1 MKRYKESESVINFEV
16 KQNYTKVETILKT
29 EFGVSSRLFSRLI
42 RTQGI
47 FLNGELAHRKDQAEV
62 GDIITIFLADEEER
76 YIKQSDI
83 PLEILYED
91 NDLILINKQPDIVVH
106 PTKNYP
112 YDTILNGMS
121 YYFEQNNIK
130 KKVRLANRLDKD
142 TSGVLVIAKN
152 SFAHQQMS
160 RQFIED
166 TVEKGYIALVEG
178 IVDKDYDTINRPIAR
193 EYEHSVIRVVR
204 EDGKQCVTKYRVIE
218 RYKNSTLLSLK
229 LETGRT
235 HQIRVHL
242 KDIGHPIIG
251 DTLYNSESPFIDR
264 QALHSYYL
272 KFKTIRSGE
281 TIEVKAKFPQDIKSL
296 IGIAM
301 IKNI

>member
-1 MKRYKESESVINFEV
+1 MKTYKDSESVINFKV
-16 KQNYTKVETILKT
+16 KEGYTQVETILKT

-42 RTQGI
+42 RTQSV
-47 FLNGELAHRKDQAEV
+47 FLNGEKAHRRDQAKL
-62 GDIITIFLADEEER
+62 GDILTIFLEDEEER
-76 YIKQSDI
+76 YEAQSDI
-83 PLEILYED
+83 PLDILYED
-91 NDLILINKQPDIVVH
+91 DDLILINKQPDTVVH

-112 YDTILNGMS
+112 YNTILNGMG

-130 KKVRLANRLDKD
+130 KKVRFANRLDKD

-160 RQFIED
+160 RQFKED
-166 TVEKGYIALVEG
+166 TVEKGYLALVNG
-178 IVDKDYDTINRPIAR
+178 IVEKDYDTINLPIER
-193 EYEHSVIRVVR
+193 EEESSMKRIVR
-204 EDGKQCVTKYRVIE
+204 EDGKVSITKYKVIE

-242 KDIGHPIIG
+242 EHIGHPIVG
-251 DTLYNSESPFIDR
+251 DRLYNSESPFIDR

-281 TIEVKAKFPQDIKSL
+281 TKEVKAELPQDMKPL
-296 IGIAM
+296 LDIAM

>member
-1 MKRYKESESVINFEV
+1 MEKYKESESVINFKV
-16 KQNYTKVETILKT
+16 KENYTKVETILKT
-29 EFGVSSRLFSRLI
+29 EFSVSSRLFSKLI
-42 RTQGI
+42 RVGSI
-47 FLNGELAHRKDQAEV
+47 FLNGQVAHRRDTAKV
-62 GDIITIFLADEEER
+62 GDVITMFLPDEEDIN
-76 YIKQSDI
+76 IKQSDI

-91 NDLILINKQPDIVVH
+91 DDLILINKQPDIVVH

-152 SFAHQQMS
+152 PFAHQQMS
-160 RQFIED
+160 KQFMDD
-166 TVEKGYIALVEG
+166 TVEKGYIAIVDG
-178 IVDKDYDTINRPIAR
+178 IVKSDYGIINFPIER
-193 EYEHSVIRVVR
+193 EYEESAKRVVR
-204 EDGKQCVTKYRVIE
+204 EDGKKSITKYRVIE

-242 KDIGHPIIG
+242 KYIGHPIVG
-251 DTLYNSESPFIDR
+251 DRLYNSESPFINR
-264 QALHSYYL
+264 QALHSSYL

-281 TIEVKAKFPQDIKSL
+281 TIEIKAQLPQDMKPL
-296 IGIAM
+296 IDIAR

>member
-16 KQNYTKVETILKT
+16 KENYTKVETILKT
-29 EFGVSSRLFSRLI
+29 EFSVSSRLFSKLI
-42 RTQGI
+42 RIKGI
-47 FLNGELAHRKDQAEV
+47 FLNGKLAHRRDPAKI
-62 GDIITIFLADEEER
+62 GDIITIFLPDEED
-76 YIKQSDI
+76 INVKQSDI

-91 NDLILINKQPDIVVH
+91 DDLILINKQPDIVVH

-121 YYFEQNNIK
+121 YYFEKKNIK

-152 SFAHQQMS
+152 SFAHQQIS
-160 RQFIED
+160 KQFIED
-166 TVEKGYIALVEG
+166 TVEKGYIALVDG
-178 IVDKDYDTINRPIAR
+178 IVKKECDTIDFPIER
-193 EYEHSVIRVVR
+193 EYEGSVKRVVR
-204 EDGKQCVTKYRVIE
+204 EDGKSSITKYRVIE
-218 RYKNSTLLSLK
+218 RYKNSTLLSLR

-242 KDIGHPIIG
+242 KHIGHPIVG
-251 DTLYNSESPFIDR
+251 DRLYNSESPFINR
-264 QALHSYYL
+264 QALHSSYL
-272 KFKTIRSGE
+272 KFKTIRSRE
-281 TIEVKAKFPQDIKSL
+281 DIEIKAQLPQDMKPL
-296 IGIAM
+296 IDIAM